1 MCLLAIGVSS
11 LEKNLL
17 LRISAHFHIRL
28 FVFLVLSYRDSL
40 YILDTGPLSDVWFC
54 TFFSPI
60 LWVIFSFH
68 SSGHE
73 HAFDTMELLGITNPK
88 AFKSQAKNLNVGGSL
103 WVSSCNS
110 VARAKLSV
118 SVASGSTEVGFGF
131 PGPGLGPAQPQRSS
145 VKVGKSA
152 GPSEPWVFLSRK
164 CGCYR
169 CPHKTDREQLGTF
182 ENRPSCTIFD
192 YV

>member
-1 MCLLAIGVSS
+1 MIL
-11 LEKNLL
+11 
-17 LRISAHFHIRL
+17 HI
-28 FVFLVLSYRDSL
+28 
-40 YILDTGPLSDVWFC
+40 
-54 TFFSPI
+54 FFSHSAGYFF
-60 LWVIFSFH
+60 LSL

-88 AFKSQAKNLNVGGSL
+88 AFKSQAKNLNMGRSL
-103 WVSSCNS
+103 WVSSCNN

-152 GPSEPWVFLSRK
+152 GPSEP
-164 CGCYR
+164 
-169 CPHKTDREQLGTF
+169 
-182 ENRPSCTIFD
+182 
-192 YV
+192 